1 MHVLFSKSKTRS
13 LCRIDLL
20 RGQAGWIN
28 NFILTHSAEK
38 STYTVEFNLIFKKA
52 EKFDGVYG
60 KL

>member
-38 STYTVEFNLIFKKA
+38 KYL
-52 EKFDGVYG
+52 YG
-60 KL
+60 RI